1 MAESV
6 APHRHTLKIDRIAM
20 MWLYPRLRELPPE
33 AWESTL
39 SKARDTS
46 LDTVEWVGA
55 VGGLAFVAWLLG
67 VEPSSLAPQSPFIV
81 HLLRFVFALPLLAA
95 VVGPIYLRR
104 TRRGLDRE
112 LAHRQT
118 YSGNAKTLSGR
129 KEV

>member
-6 APHRHTLKIDRIAM
+6 APHRHPLKIDRMAM

-33 AWESTL
+33 AWEPML
-39 SKARDTS
+39 SKARDTR

-55 VGGLAFVAWLLG
+55 VGGVAFVAWLLG
-67 VEPSSLAPQSPFIV
+67 VEASVFTTQPPFIV
-81 HLLRFVFALPLLAA
+81 HLLRFLLALPLLAA

-112 LAHRQT
+112 LAHKET
-118 YSGNAKTLSGR
+118 CTGNAKALSGR
-129 KEV
+129 KEA